1 MQNFLIAIAAAF
13 LLFAGCKSTPKG
25 VLSEEKMVAVFADI
39 HVAEGR
45 LKTVGIFGDSA
56 KKMAPVLYDQV
67 YKSHQTTREEFIASY
82 QYYQSQPEKFE
93 KLMDKVIT
101 EVSKK
106 ESGIK

>member
-1 MQNFLIAIAAAF
+1 MQNRLIAIAAIF
-13 LLFAGCKSTPKG
+13 LLLAGCKSTPKG
-25 VLSEEKMVAVFADI
+25 ILTEEKMVAVFADI

-67 YKSHQTTREEFIASY
+67 YKTHLTTREEFIASY
-82 QYYQSQPEKFE
+82 KYYQGQPEKFE
-93 KLMDKVIT
+93 KIMEKVIT